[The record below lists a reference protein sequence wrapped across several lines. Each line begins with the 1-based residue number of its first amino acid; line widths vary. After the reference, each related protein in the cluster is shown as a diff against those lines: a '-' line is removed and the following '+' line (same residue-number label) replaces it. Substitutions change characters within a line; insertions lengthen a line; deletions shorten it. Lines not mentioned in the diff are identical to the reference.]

1 LDKLCRNC
9 PDCGYLG
16 GKYGFGR
23 VTNSGTV
30 PQMADALAI
39 LRFLV
44 KLSSPIT
51 SDLNARAAANI
62 TAPGNGDP
70 KMADALAILRFLVKL
85 SSPLDRVS

>member
-1 LDKLCRNC
+1 M
-9 PDCGYLG
+9 
-16 GKYGFGR
+16 YGFGR
-23 VTNSGTV
+23 ITNSAAYT

-51 SDLNARAAANI
+51 GDPNARVAANI

-85 SSPLDRVS
+85 SSPLDAHYKK